1 MTEPTRRPK
10 IRCAIYTRKSTEE
23 GLEQD
28 FNSLDAQREACAA
41 YVASQKNEGWVLL
54 PQTYD
59 DGGISG
65 GTLDR
70 PGIQQLLTDVDAGL
84 VDQII
89 VYKVDRL
96 TRSLTDFSKLV
107 ERLDTAGASF
117 VSVTQSFNTST
128 SMGRLTLNM
137 LLSFAQFEREV
148 TTERIRD
155 KIAASKAKG
164 LWMGGVLPLGYT
176 KDGRSLAIVDEEAK
190 TVRRIFE
197 AYLNLGDVR
206 GLAEKLKAD
215 GVRSKPSLNGKRQG
229 GNPYTRGM
237 LYNMLKNPIYIG
249 KVRHKDKTYEGQHEA
264 IIDDETWDQ
273 VQQKLKS
280 TNRQRQ
286 KFLSRAGETTLL
298 HRKLL
303 GADGRNFQLY
313 TRRGKGTLRQYYV
326 LPDEQTGKAAWRL
339 ATKELDN
346 RVRYLIVHHL
356 RPQGDMALSL
366 IKQRPDQ
373 VGTITSAL
381 KNLQQHIDSALI
393 DNVVLGQGQISIEL
407 SSQALKEA
415 FGINLVDASTAYGH
429 EESEAKAHDILHI
442 QCPFQIKKR
451 GLERRLILGADLDA
465 APRLDETLITNLGQ
479 ALIWYDEIKSGKS
492 LGSIAAE
499 AGVSTYRV
507 KDIVHLAFT
516 APDIKRSI
524 LRGSQPTHLTNQR
537 LITTNL
543 PLCWAEQH
551 LALGLT

>member
-1 MTEPTRRPK
+1 MTEPTCRPK

-70 PGIQQLLTDVDAGL
+70 PGIQRLLADVDAGL
-84 VDQII
+84 VDQIV

-107 ERLDTAGASF
+107 ERLDAAEASF

-176 KDGRSLAIVDEEAK
+176 KNGRTLAIVDEEA
-190 TVRRIFE
+190 TIVQRIFE
-197 AYLNLGDVR
+197 AYLNLGDVK

-215 GVRSKPSLNGKRQG
+215 GIRSKPSLNGKRPG
-229 GNPYTRGM
+229 GKPYTRGM
-237 LYNMLKNPIYIG
+237 LYKMLKNPIYIG
-249 KVRHKDKTYEGQHEA
+249 KVRHKDKIHEGQHEA
-264 IIDDETWDQ
+264 IVAEETWDQ

-280 TNRQRQ
+280 TNRKKQ
-286 KFLSRAGETTLL
+286 KFLSKAGETALL
-298 HRKLL
+298 HQKLL
-303 GADGRNFQLY
+303 SPDGRKFQLY
-313 TRRGKGTLRQYYV
+313 TRRGKGIMRQYYV

-339 ATKELDN
+339 ATNELDS
-346 RVRYLIVHHL
+346 RVRDLIIHHL

-366 IKQRPDQ
+366 IKHRPEQ
-373 VGTITSAL
+373 VDAITSAL
-381 KNLQQHIDSALI
+381 KKLQQHIDSALI
-393 DNVVLGQGQISIEL
+393 DDVVLDQGHISIEL
-407 SSQALKEA
+407 SSKELEDALGTNKA
-415 FGINLVDASTAYGH
+415 DAIVAYGH
-429 EESEAKAHDILHI
+429 EKSDAKAHDILHI

-465 APRLDETLITNLGQ
+465 APKLEETLITNLGQ
-479 ALIWYDEIKSGKS
+479 ALIWYEEIKSGKS
-492 LGSIAAE
+492 LGSIAAG

-516 APDIKRSI
+516 APAIKRSI

-543 PLCWAEQH
+543 PLCWTEQSDV
-551 LALGLT
+551 LELT